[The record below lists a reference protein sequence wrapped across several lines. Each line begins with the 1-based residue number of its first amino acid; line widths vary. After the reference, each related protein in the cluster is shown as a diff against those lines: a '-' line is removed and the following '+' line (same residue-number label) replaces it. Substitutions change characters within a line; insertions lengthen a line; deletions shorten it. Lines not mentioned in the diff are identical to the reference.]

1 MAPEKL
7 LLEITDDEEEKLPAP
22 TFIKSEVNFVR
33 LPFFALSRKDSSR
46 RIETEYKES
55 AERDGKKIE
64 ILWTVTANAKFGYPT
79 PFDKKVHKAI
89 EFIISRRSFPVK
101 NPIDFSIYEICKLMN
116 ISAGSGRNYEMIKN
130 ALIRTTFAGI
140 QSKGTFYSKNDKRWI
155 EDAFHLYDRIVFIG
169 ETLPNGN
176 TAETNYLFLG
186 DWYLKSLNSFYVKPL
201 DYNFFL
207 SLKSNVAGRLY
218 EFLSLQFYGIGGKP
232 YTIDYRK
239 LCQVLP
245 ITEQKYL
252 SKAIQNLESAHKELI
267 KKCFILKAEW
277 HEQPSWMIIYY
288 PGRKAKEELKSAGTE
303 RQLEFELPMSS
314 EKQVTDNKIERSQDE
329 SDIVGNL
336 IKRGII
342 KTTAIKLS
350 SNYLNEQIKRQI
362 DIFDWLIKNKSPLVE
377 KNPAGFLRKS
387 IEENYQP
394 PKEYLDQQ
402 NRKDKKQKNEDRQER
417 WLKHREELIKQDIT
431 NWDQVPLEKR
441 IEGRLGFWVTGE
453 TMNGRIPIPEQIEV
467 KKQELINSLPKTY
480 EDKFEYLSQNY
491 PEDPPHDFE

>member
-1 MAPEKL
+1 MIPEKL
-7 LLEITDDEEEKLPAP
+7 LPEITDDEEEKLPTP

-46 RIETEYKES
+46 RIKTEYREF
-55 AERDGKKIE
+55 AERDEKKIE
-64 ILWTVTANAKFGYPT
+64 ILWTVTANAEFGYPT

-89 EFIISRRSFPVK
+89 ESIISRRNFPIK
-101 NPIDFSIYEICKLMN
+101 NPIDFSICEICKLMN
-116 ISAGSGRNYEMIKN
+116 IGTDSGRNYEMVKN
-130 ALIRTTFAGI
+130 ALIRTAFAGI

-155 EDAFHLYDRIVFIG
+155 EDAFHLYNRIVFIG

-186 DWYLKSLNSFYVKPL
+186 DWYIKSLNSSYVKPL
-201 DYNFFL
+201 DYGFFL

-218 EFLSLQFYGIGGKP
+218 EFLSLQFYGTGGEP
-232 YTIDYRK
+232 YSIDYHK

-245 ITEQKYL
+245 ISEQKYL

-267 KKCFILKAEW
+267 KKGFILKAEW
-277 HEQPSWMIIYY
+277 HKQPNWMIIYY

-303 RQLEFELPMSS
+303 RQLEFKLPMSS
-314 EKQVTDNKIERSQDE
+314 GKQVTDNKIELSQDR
-329 SDIVGNL
+329 SDIVESL
-336 IKRGII
+336 IQKGII
-342 KTTAIKLS
+342 RTTAVKLAG
-350 SNYLNEQIKRQI
+350 NYSDEQLKRQMNVL
-362 DIFDWLIKNKSPLVE
+362 DWLVKNKSPLVE

-402 NRKDKKQKNEDRQER
+402 NKKAREQKGKDRQEH
-417 WLKHREELIKQDIT
+417 WLRYREELIRQEVA

-441 IEGRLGFWVTGE
+441 IEGRLGFWITGE
-453 TMNGRIPIPEQIEV
+453 TMNGRTQTPEQIEV
-467 KKQELINSLPKTY
+467 KKQELIDSLPETNDEKW
-480 EDKFEYLSQNY
+480 EYLAQNY
-491 PEDPPHDFE
+491 PEDPPNDFE